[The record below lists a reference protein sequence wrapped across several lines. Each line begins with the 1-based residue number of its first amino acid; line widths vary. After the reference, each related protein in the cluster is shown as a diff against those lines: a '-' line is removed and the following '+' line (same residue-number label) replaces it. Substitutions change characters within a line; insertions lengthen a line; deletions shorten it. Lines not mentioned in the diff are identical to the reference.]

1 MHLLY
6 ATLFYNASD
15 GDREMC
21 KLGLG
26 WYIVMK
32 YIKGYFG
39 ILRREYDWYL
49 VLLFVGIV
57 SPMSGIWN
65 DLEGLVV
72 FIELGRKHSRKK
84 EQHK

>member
-1 MHLLY
+1 MVHCNEIY
-6 ATLFYNASD
+6 EKLFWNTKE
-15 GDREMC
+15 RV
-21 KLGLG
+21 
-26 WYIVMK
+26 I
-32 YIKGYFG
+32 
-39 ILRREYDWYL
+39 DWYL